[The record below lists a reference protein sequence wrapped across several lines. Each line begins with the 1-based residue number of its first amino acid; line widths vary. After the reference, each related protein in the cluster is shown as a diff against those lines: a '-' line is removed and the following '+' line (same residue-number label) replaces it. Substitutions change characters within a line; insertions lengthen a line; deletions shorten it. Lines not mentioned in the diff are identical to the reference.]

1 MDAKKE
7 HPTAQR
13 ERRNSHYLYEG
24 DYYTNQHEYALA
36 AHLKNIL
43 QEVVSSKLGQ
53 FPNIFSLDFPKKII
67 DSLGDFFV
75 KHSFSEA
82 YDSDTR
88 NVDIRWG

>member
-13 ERRNSHYLYEG
+13 QRRNSHYLEEG

-43 QEVVSSKLGQ
+43 QEVVTSKLGQ
-53 FPNIFSLDFPKKII
+53 FPKKTV
-67 DSLGDFFV
+67 LKMV
-75 KHSFSEA
+75 
-82 YDSDTR
+82 R
-88 NVDIRWG
+88 NLR